1 MLNINFSLMTA
12 FNFLSLGFENLVAY
26 QIKLFHV
33 NYDILNCYQLSDGPE
48 RLGRSEYLQ
57 FIKILGNY
65 CSMCSV
71 DPENIHTPTPQGIT
85 VYVQGELLPHGNFQR
100 SFLGWA

>member
-1 MLNINFSLMTA
+1 MTA

-26 QIKLFHV
+26 QIKLFHF

-57 FIKILGNY
+57 FMKILGNY
-65 CSMCSV
+65 CSMC
-71 DPENIHTPTPQGIT
+71 
-85 VYVQGELLPHGNFQR
+85 
-100 SFLGWA
+100 